1 MKKAYLILDGGR
13 VFEGYSFGAETSALG
28 QLVFNTSVVGYLEAI
43 TEPAYKGQ
51 ILLQTFPLIGNYGVI
66 PSDLGDE
73 CTISGYV
80 VREWCD
86 NPSNFRCEGDLDTY
100 LRSAGVPGIWGVDTR
115 ELTRLIRE
123 NGEMNAMIAPEIPE
137 DVSVIATYKAV
148 DAVKSVSVKEKKVY
162 AAEGEKKYSVTL
174 VDYGTRPAVI
184 ADLTKLGC
192 EVTVVPYNTKAED
205 ILAGA
210 PDAVVLSEGPG
221 DPKDN
226 PECVEEIKKLMGK
239 TVIFGIGLGHQML
252 ALANGC
258 DTFKMGHGHRGG
270 NQPVSELF
278 GTHTW
283 ITTQNHS
290 YAVDPATVKAPAVV
304 TMENTNDKTCEGIE
318 YEGLKAF
325 SVQFCPE
332 TAWVPLTPNALYEKL
347 MNLMDK
353 EN

>member
-1 MKKAYLILDGGR
+1 MKKAYLILEGGR
-13 VFEGYSFGAETSALG
+13 IFEGYGFGAEATSCG
-28 QLVFNTSVVGYLEAI
+28 ELVFNTSVVGYLEAI
-43 TEPAYKGQ
+43 TEPAYRGQ

-66 PSDLGDE
+66 PSDFNGE

-86 NPSNFRCEGDLDTY
+86 NPSNFRCEGNLDDY
-100 LRSAGVPGIWGVDTR
+100 LKSVGVPGIWGVDTR

-123 NGEMNAMIAPEIPE
+123 NGEMKAMIAPEVPA
-137 DVSVIATYKAV
+137 DLSVLESYKAV
-148 DAVKSVSVKEKKVY
+148 DLVAASSVKEKKVY
-162 AAEGEKKYSVTL
+162 AAAGEKKHSVTL
-174 VDYGTRPAVI
+174 VDYGTRKAVI
-184 ADLTKLGC
+184 EDLTKLGC
-192 EVTVVPYNTKAED
+192 EVTVVPYNTSAEE
-205 ILAGA
+205 ILATN
-210 PDAVVLSEGPG
+210 PEAVVLSEGPG
-221 DPKDN
+221 DPKAN
-226 PECVEEIKKLMGK
+226 AQCIEEIKALLGK

-258 DTFKMGHGHRGG
+258 DTYKMSHGHRGG
-270 NQPVSELF
+270 NQPVSEKF

-290 YAVDPATVKAPAVV
+290 YAVDSASVKAPAVV

-325 SVQFCPE
+325 SVQFAPE

-347 MNLMDK
+347 INLME

>member
-1 MKKAYLILDGGR
+1 MKKAYLILEGGR
-13 VFEGYSFGAETSALG
+13 IFEGYGFGAETASCG
-28 QLVFNTSVVGYLEAI
+28 ELVFNTSVVGYLEAI
-43 TEPAYKGQ
+43 TEPAYRGQ

-66 PSDLGDE
+66 PSDFNGK

-86 NPSNFRCEGDLDTY
+86 HPSNFRAEGTLDEY
-100 LRSAGVPGIWGVDTR
+100 LKQVGVPGIWGVDTR

-123 NGEMNAMIAPEIPE
+123 NGEMNAMICSEIPA
-137 DVSVIATYKAV
+137 DLSVIKTYKAV
-148 DAVKSVSVKEKKVY
+148 NVVAASSVKEKTVY
-162 AAEGEKKYSVTL
+162 AAQGEKKYSVTL
-174 VDYGTRPAVI
+174 IDYGTRKSVI
-184 ADLTKLGC
+184 TDLTGMGC
-192 EVTVVPYNTKAED
+192 EVTVVPYNTNAEEV
-205 ILAGA
+205 LVEN
-210 PDAVVLSEGPG
+210 PDAVVLSEGAG
-221 DPKDN
+221 DPKAN
-226 PECVEEIKKLMGK
+226 PECIGEIKKLMGK
-239 TVIFGIGLGHQML
+239 TVIFAIGLGHQML

-258 DTFKMGHGHRGG
+258 DTFKMKYGHRGG

-332 TAWVPLTPNALYEKL
+332 TAWVPLTPNALYEKFKTL
-347 MNLMDK
+347 ME

>member
-1 MKKAYLILDGGR
+1 MKKAYLILEGGR
-13 VFEGYSFGAETSALG
+13 IFEGYSFGAEVQSCG
-28 QLVFNTSVVGYLEAI
+28 ELVFNTSVVGYLEAI
-43 TEPAYKGQ
+43 TEPAYRGQ
-51 ILLQTFPLIGNYGVI
+51 ILLQTFPLIGNYGII
-66 PSDLGDE
+66 PSDSNGE

-86 NPSNFRCEGDLDTY
+86 YPSNFRSEGNLSDY
-100 LRSAGVPGIWGVDTR
+100 LAGAGVPGIWGVDTR
-115 ELTRLIRE
+115 ELTRIIRE
-123 NGEMNAMIAPEIPE
+123 NGEMNAMITTEIPE
-137 DVSVIATYKAV
+137 DISVIESYKAV
-148 DAVKSVSVKEKKVY
+148 DVVAAASVSEKVVY

-174 VDYGTRPAVI
+174 VDYGTRKAVI
-184 ADLTKLGC
+184 NDLTKIGC
-192 EVTVVPYNTKAED
+192 EVTVVPYNTKAAD
-205 ILAGA
+205 ILADA

-221 DPKDN
+221 DPKAN
-226 PECVEEIKKLMGK
+226 HEVIEEIKALMGK

-258 DTFKMGHGHRGG
+258 DTYKMKHGHRGG
-270 NQPVSELF
+270 NQPVSELN

-290 YAVDPATVKAPAVV
+290 YAVDSASVKAPAVV

-325 SVQFCPE
+325 SVQFAPE

-347 MNLMDK
+347 KKLME

>member
-1 MKKAYLILDGGR
+1 MKKAYLILEGGR
-13 VFEGYSFGAETSALG
+13 IFEGYGFGAETASCG
-28 QLVFNTSVVGYLEAI
+28 ELVFNTSVVGYLEAI
-43 TEPAYKGQ
+43 TEPAYRGQ

-66 PSDLGDE
+66 PSDFNGE

-86 NPSNFRCEGDLDTY
+86 NPSNFRCEGNLDDY
-100 LRSAGVPGIWGVDTR
+100 LKSVGVPGIWGVDTR

-123 NGEMNAMIAPEIPE
+123 NGEMKAMIAPEVPADFSILE
-137 DVSVIATYKAV
+137 SYKAV
-148 DAVKSVSVKEKKVY
+148 DLVASVSTKEKKVY
-162 AAEGEKKYSVTL
+162 EAKGEKKYSVTL
-174 VDYGTRPAVI
+174 VDYGTRKAVI
-184 ADLTKLGC
+184 EDLTKLGC
-192 EVTVVPYNTKAED
+192 EVTVVPYNTKAAD
-205 ILAGA
+205 ILAA
-210 PDAVVLSEGPG
+210 NPDAVILSEGPG
-221 DPKDN
+221 DPKAN
-226 PECVEEIKKLMGK
+226 PEAIEEIKALLGK

-258 DTFKMGHGHRGG
+258 DTYKMNHGHRGG
-270 NQPVSELF
+270 NQPVSEKF

-290 YAVDPATVKAPAVV
+290 YAVDSTSVKAPAVV

-325 SVQFCPE
+325 SVQFAPE

-347 MNLMDK
+347 INLME

>member
-1 MKKAYLILDGGR
+1 MKKAYLILEGGR
-13 VFEGYSFGAETSALG
+13 VFEGYSFGAEKASCG
-28 QLVFNTSVVGYLEAI
+28 ELVFNTSVVGYLEAI
-43 TEPAYKGQ
+43 TEPAYRGQ

-66 PSDLGDE
+66 PSDFNGE

-86 NPSNFRCEGDLDTY
+86 NPSNFRCEGTLDGY
-100 LRSAGVPGIWGVDTR
+100 LKEVGVPGIWGVDTR

-123 NGEMNAMIAPEIPE
+123 NGEMKAMIATEVPA
-137 DVSVIATYKAV
+137 DLSVIEKFKAV
-148 DAVKSVSVKEKKVY
+148 DVVAASSVKEKTVY
-162 AAEGEKKYSVTL
+162 AAESEKKYSVTL
-174 VDYGTRPAVI
+174 VDYGTRKAVI
-184 ADLTKLGC
+184 SDLTKLGC
-192 EVTVVPYNTKAED
+192 EVTVVPYNTKADE
-205 ILAGA
+205 ILASA
-210 PDAVVLSEGPG
+210 PDAVILSEGPG
-221 DPKDN
+221 DPKAN
-226 PECVEEIKKLMGK
+226 PECIEEIKALMGK
-239 TVIFGIGLGHQML
+239 TVIFGNGLGHQML

-258 DTFKMGHGHRGG
+258 DTFKMKYGHRGG

-290 YAVDPATVKAPAVV
+290 YAVDPETVKAPAKVI
-304 TMENTNDKTCEGIE
+304 MSNTNDKTCEGIE

-347 MNLMDK
+347 KNLMDK